1 MTHQTAPQTS
11 ISDQADHWKAGHYR
25 ARHAFVYEA
34 SRDLVAG
41 WLAPQPNEAILDL
54 GCGTGELTAQIAE
67 SGARVTGVDASPD
80 MIAGAQARHPSVMFA
95 VQDAHQLAVQEDFC
109 AVFSNAALHWMKPLP
124 AVFSNVAAALRPG
137 GRLVLE
143 MGGVGNVL
151 EVRRA
156 VETALAERGLPA
168 LTHPWVFPS
177 PGELAT
183 LLEGAGLRV
192 ERLHLFDRPSVLA
205 GADGFRAWLEGF
217 GQGWLSPLDPE
228 ERAAVIARAEEL
240 ARPALRKGEDWVA
253 DYVRLRALA
262 TRP

>member
-1 MTHQTAPQTS
+1 MTNAHTSTAPQPT
-11 ISDQADHWKAGHYR
+11 DHWNAGHYR
-25 ARHAFVYEA
+25 DRHAFVYEA
-34 SRDLVAG
+34 SRDLVSG
-41 WLAPQPNEAILDL
+41 WLAPQPGEAILDL
-54 GCGTGELTAQIAE
+54 GCGTGELSAQVAE

-80 MIAGAQARHPSVMFA
+80 MIAGAQARYPSVTFA
-95 VQDAHQLAVQEDFC
+95 VQDAHHLTFRQEFD

-124 AVFSNVAAALRPG
+124 DVFAHLAVALRPG

-156 VETALAERGLPA
+156 VETALAEQGLPA

-183 LLEGAGLRV
+183 LLEGAGFRV
-192 ERLHLFDRPSVLA
+192 GRLHLFDRPSVLA
-205 GADGFRAWLEGF
+205 GTDGFQAWLEGF
-217 GQGWLSPLDPE
+217 GQGWLAPLSPP

-240 ARPALRKGEDWVA
+240 ARPALWNGQDWVA

-262 TRP
+262 TRT